1 MSRAIEQMVESLFDK
16 GREEYLTGFMISYK
30 RAMCERGNAD
40 GLVAAEGAMTT
51 DPDAAELQKA
61 ASEYATSF
69 VAGYKRGLKARGDQ
83 DGLDAAVSASVDGI
97 DPKPNVAKI
106 ARR

>member
-16 GREEYLTGFMISYK
+16 GREEYLMSFVNSYK
-30 RAMCERGNAD
+30 RAMCARGSAD

-51 DPDAAELQKA
+51 DPDADELKKA

-69 VAGYKRGLKARGDQ
+69 VAGYKRGLKGRGDK
-83 DGLDAAVSASVDGI
+83 DGLDAAVSAPVDGI
-97 DPKPNVAKI
+97 DPKPNVATI